1 MGVFKTEIE
10 TITSLLYDKYE
21 TFTTLN
27 EDYKDEDYFND
38 ITQNIA
44 QNIKGFKP
52 EDIDRTQ
59 WIQDF
64 LDSTNDCKES

>member
-1 MGVFKTEIE
+1 VGVFKTEIE

-59 WIQDF
+59 
-64 LDSTNDCKES
+64 